1 MAVGKEI
8 RSKIKSISNTQK
20 ITSAMEM
27 VAASKMRATQLRR
40 NKSFPYAQQ
49 IVKLAAHLAEAT
61 TEEFK
66 HQYLVQRDVKRVGII
81 VVSSDRGL
89 AGGLN
94 NNLFKL
100 VANQMKEWKTNG
112 VEVEIA
118 TVGNKANAFF
128 SRFGGNL
135 VATVNNI
142 GDAPASKD
150 LIGITTTMLD
160 LFQSGKIDELH
171 VFANEFVN
179 TMTQK
184 PSKIQVLPVVPGALQ
199 KRLGFESLAAD
210 GSNLAWDYVYDSAPV
225 ELMNIVL
232 DRYIEYSIYQAV
244 VENVACE
251 MAARMIAM
259 KAASDNASDIID
271 ELQLVYNKARQAA
284 ITQEITE
291 IVSGA
296 AAIN

>member
-40 NKSFPYAQQ
+40 NRSLPYAQQ
-49 IVKLAAHLAEAT
+49 VIKLAAHLAEAT
-61 TEEFK
+61 PEEFK
-66 HQYLVQRDVKRVGII
+66 HEYLIPREVKRVGVI

-100 VANQMKEWKTNG
+100 VVTKMKEWREAG
-112 VEVEIA
+112 IEMEVA
-118 TVGNKANAFF
+118 TIGNKATAFF
-128 SRFGGNL
+128 GRFGHDL
-135 VATVNNI
+135 VATVNNL

-150 LIGITTTMLD
+150 LIGITTAMLD
-160 LFQSGKIDELH
+160 LFQEGKIDELH

-184 PSKIQVLPVVPGALQ
+184 PIGIQVLPVVPGTLQ
-199 KRLGFESLAAD
+199 RQIGIESVAQE
-210 GSNLAWDYVYDSAPV
+210 SNLAWDYVYDSEPV
-225 ELMNIVL
+225 ELMNTVL
-232 DRYIEYSIYQAV
+232 DRYIESVIFQAV

-259 KAASDNASDIID
+259 KAASDNASDLID

>member
-27 VAASKMRATQLRR
+27 VAASKMRATQIRR

-49 IVKLAAHLAEAT
+49 IVKLAAHLGEAT
-61 TEEFK
+61 PEEFT
-66 HQYLVQRDVKRVGII
+66 HQYLATRDVKRVGII

-94 NNLFKL
+94 NNLFKV
-100 VANQMKEWKTNG
+100 VANQMKVWKDKG
-112 VEVEIA
+112 IEVEIA

-135 VATVNNI
+135 VATVNNL
-142 GDAPASKD
+142 GDAPSSKD
-150 LIGITTTMLD
+150 LIGITTAMLD
-160 LFQSGKIDELH
+160 LFQEGKIDELH

-179 TMTQK
+179 TMTQN
-184 PSKIQVLPVVPGALQ
+184 PRSVQVLPVVPGVLQ
-199 KRLGFESLAAD
+199 DQLGFESLAAD
-210 GSNLAWDYVYDSAPV
+210 SNLAWDYVYDSAPA

-259 KAASDNASDIID
+259 KAASDNAGDLID
-271 ELQLVYNKARQAA
+271 ELQLIYNKARQAA

>member
-8 RSKIKSISNTQK
+8 RGKIKSISNTQK

-40 NKSFPYAQQ
+40 DKSRPYAQQ
-49 IVKLAAHLAEAT
+49 IIKLAAHLGEAT
-61 TEEFK
+61 PEEFK
-66 HQYLVQRDVKRVGII
+66 HQYLIPREVKRVGII

-100 VANQMKEWKTNG
+100 VATQMKVWQESNI
-112 VEVEIA
+112 EVDVA
-118 TVGNKANAFF
+118 TIGNKANAFF
-128 SRFGGNL
+128 ARFGGDL
-135 VATVNNI
+135 VATANNL
-142 GDAPASKD
+142 GDNPASKD
-150 LIGITTTMLD
+150 LIGVTTTMLD
-160 LFQSGKIDELH
+160 LFQDGKIDELH

-184 PSKIQVLPVVPGALQ
+184 PTTIQVLPVIPGALQ
-199 KRLGFESLAAD
+199 EQLGFESVTPGD
-210 GSNLAWDYVYDSAPV
+210 SNLAWDYEYDSAPA
-225 ELMNIVL
+225 ELMSIVL
-232 DRYIEYSIYQAV
+232 DRYVEYAIYQAV

-259 KAASDNASDIID
+259 KAASDNASDLID

>member
-27 VAASKMRATQLRR
+27 VAASKMRATQIRR
-40 NKSFPYAQQ
+40 NKSLPYAQQ
-49 IVKLAAHLAEAT
+49 IVKLAAHLGEAT
-61 TEEFK
+61 SEEFT
-66 HQYLVQRDVKRVGII
+66 HPYLTTRDVKRVGII

-94 NNLFKL
+94 NNLFKV
-100 VANQMKEWKTNG
+100 VANQMKVWKDKG
-112 VEVEIA
+112 IEVEIA
-118 TVGNKANAFF
+118 TIGNKANAFF

-135 VATVNNI
+135 VATVNNL
-142 GDAPASKD
+142 GDAPSSKD
-150 LIGITTTMLD
+150 LIGITTAMLD
-160 LFQSGKIDELH
+160 LFQEGKIDELH

-179 TMTQK
+179 TMTQN
-184 PSKIQVLPVVPGALQ
+184 PRSVQVLPVVPGVLQ
-199 KRLGFESLAAD
+199 DQLGFESLAAD
-210 GSNLAWDYVYDSAPV
+210 SNLAWDYVYDSAPA

-259 KAASDNASDIID
+259 KAASDNAGDLID
-271 ELQLVYNKARQAA
+271 ELQLIYNKARQAA

>member
-40 NKSFPYAQQ
+40 NRSLPYAQQ
-49 IVKLAAHLAEAT
+49 VIKLAAHLAEAT
-61 TEEFK
+61 PEEFK
-66 HQYLVQRDVKRVGII
+66 HEYLIPREVKRVGMI

-100 VANQMKEWKTNG
+100 VVTKMKEWQEAG
-112 VEVEIA
+112 IEIEVA
-118 TVGNKANAFF
+118 TIGNKANAFF
-128 SRFGGNL
+128 SRFGHDL
-135 VATVNNI
+135 VATVNNL

-150 LIGITTTMLD
+150 LIGITTAMLD
-160 LFQSGKIDELH
+160 LFQEGKIDELH

-184 PSKIQVLPVVPGALQ
+184 PIGIQVLPVVPGTLQ
-199 KRLGFESLAAD
+199 RQIGIESLAED
-210 GSNLAWDYVYDSAPV
+210 SNLAWDYVYDSEPV
-225 ELMNIVL
+225 ELMNTVL
-232 DRYIEYSIYQAV
+232 DRYIESVIFQAV

-259 KAASDNASDIID
+259 KAASDNASDLID

>member
-40 NKSFPYAQQ
+40 NKSLPYAQQ
-49 IVKLAAHLAEAT
+49 IIKLAAHLGEAT
-61 TEEFK
+61 PEEFK
-66 HQYLVQRDVKRVGII
+66 HQYLMPRNVKRVGII

-100 VANQMKEWKTNG
+100 VVNQLKDWKENG
-112 VEVEIA
+112 IDVEIA

-135 VATVNNI
+135 VATVNNL
-142 GDAPASKD
+142 GDAPSSKD
-150 LIGITTTMLD
+150 LIGITTAMLD
-160 LFQSGKIDELH
+160 LFQEGKIDELH

-184 PSKIQVLPVVPGALQ
+184 PRSVQVLPVIPGVLQ
-199 KRLGFESLAAD
+199 DQLGFEGLAAE
-210 GSNLAWDYVYDSAPV
+210 SSLAWDYVYDSAPV
-225 ELMNIVL
+225 DLMNIVL

-259 KAASDNASDIID
+259 KAASDNAGDLID

>member
-27 VAASKMRATQLRR
+27 VAASKMRATQIRR
-40 NKSFPYAQQ
+40 NKSLPYARQ
-49 IVKLAAHLAEAT
+49 IIKLAAHLGEAT
-61 TEEFK
+61 PEEFK
-66 HQYLVQRDVKRVGII
+66 HQFLMPRDVKRVGII
-81 VVSSDRGL
+81 VISSDRGL

-94 NNLFKL
+94 NNLFKV
-100 VANQMKEWKTNG
+100 VANQMKVWKEKG
-112 VEVEIA
+112 IDVEIA

-135 VATVNNI
+135 VATVNNL
-142 GDAPASKD
+142 GDAPSSKD
-150 LIGITTTMLD
+150 LIGITTAMLD
-160 LFQSGKIDELH
+160 LFQEGKIDELH

-184 PSKIQVLPVVPGALQ
+184 PRSVQVLPVIPEVLQ
-199 KRLGFESLAAD
+199 DQLGFDGLAAE
-210 GSNLAWDYVYDSAPV
+210 SSLAWDYVYDSAPV
-225 ELMNIVL
+225 DLMNIVL
-232 DRYIEYSIYQAV
+232 DRYIEYAIYQAV

>member
-40 NKSFPYAQQ
+40 NKSLPYAQQ
-49 IVKLAAHLAEAT
+49 IIKLAAHLGEAT
-61 TEEFK
+61 PEEFK
-66 HQYLVQRDVKRVGII
+66 HQYLIPRETKRVGII

-100 VANQMKEWKTNG
+100 VATQLKAWQNEG
-112 VEVEIA
+112 IDVEIA

-128 SRFGGNL
+128 SRFGGDL
-135 VATVNNI
+135 VATVNNL
-142 GDAPASKD
+142 GDAPSSKD
-150 LIGITTTMLD
+150 LIGITTAMLD
-160 LFQSGKIDELH
+160 LFQEGKIDELH

-184 PSKIQVLPVVPGALQ
+184 PRSVQVLPVVPGVLQ
-199 KRLGFESLAAD
+199 DQLGFDSLAAE
-210 GSNLAWDYVYDSAPV
+210 SNLAWDYVYDSAPAD
-225 ELMNIVL
+225 LMNIVL
-232 DRYIEYSIYQAV
+232 DRYIEYAIYQAV
-244 VENVACE
+244 VENIACE

-259 KAASDNASDIID
+259 KAASDNAGDLID

>member
-40 NKSFPYAQQ
+40 NKSLPYAQQ
-49 IVKLAAHLAEAT
+49 IIKLAAHLGEAT
-61 TEEFK
+61 PEEFK
-66 HQYLVQRDVKRVGII
+66 HQYLIPRDTKRVGII

-100 VANQMKEWKTNG
+100 VATQLQAWKNEG
-112 VEVEIA
+112 IEVEIA
-118 TVGNKANAFF
+118 TAGNKANAFF

-135 VATVNNI
+135 VATVNNL
-142 GDAPASKD
+142 GDAPSSKD
-150 LIGITTTMLD
+150 LIGITTAMLD
-160 LFQSGKIDELH
+160 LFQEGKIDELH

-184 PSKIQVLPVVPGALQ
+184 PRSVQVLPVVPGVLQ
-199 KRLGFESLAAD
+199 DQLGFDSLAAE
-210 GSNLAWDYVYDSAPV
+210 SNLAWDYVYDSAPAD
-225 ELMNIVL
+225 LMNIVL
-232 DRYIEYSIYQAV
+232 DRYIEYAIYQAV
-244 VENVACE
+244 VENIACE

-259 KAASDNASDIID
+259 KAASDNAGDLID

>member
-8 RSKIKSISNTQK
+8 RNKIKSIGNTQK

-27 VAASKMRATQLRR
+27 VAASKMRATQIRR
-40 NKSFPYAQQ
+40 NKSLPYAQQ
-49 IVKLAAHLAEAT
+49 IIKLAAHLGEAT

-66 HQYLVQRDVKRVGII
+66 HEYLIPRETKTVGII

-100 VANQMKEWKTNG
+100 VTTKMKEWKNEG
-112 VEVEIA
+112 VKVEIA
-118 TVGNKANAFF
+118 TVGNKANTFF

-135 VATVNNI
+135 VATVNGL
-142 GDAPASKD
+142 GDTPASKD
-150 LIGITTTMLD
+150 LIGITTAMLD
-160 LFQSGKIDELH
+160 LFQEGKIDELH

-184 PSKIQVLPVVPGALQ
+184 PNGIQVLPVIPGTLQ
-199 KRLGFESLAAD
+199 RQIGVESLTE
-210 GSNLAWDYVYDSAPV
+210 GSNLAWDYVYDSEPV
-225 ELMNIVL
+225 ELMNTVL
-232 DRYIEYSIYQAV
+232 DRYIESVIFQAV

-259 KAASDNASDIID
+259 KAASDNASDLID
-271 ELQLVYNKARQAA
+271 ELQLIYNKARQAA

>member
-1 MAVGKEI
+1 MEKKYVV
-8 RSKIKSISNTQK
+8 SISNTQK

-40 NKSFPYAQQ
+40 NKSLPYAQQ
-49 IVKLAAHLAEAT
+49 IIKLAAHLGEAT
-61 TEEFK
+61 PEEFK
-66 HQYLVQRDVKRVGII
+66 HQYLIPRETKRVGII

-100 VANQMKEWKTNG
+100 VATQLKAWKNEG
-112 VEVEIA
+112 IDVEIA

-128 SRFGGNL
+128 SRFGGDL
-135 VATVNNI
+135 VATVNNL
-142 GDAPASKD
+142 GDAPSSKD
-150 LIGITTTMLD
+150 LIGITTAMLD
-160 LFQSGKIDELH
+160 LFQEGKIDELH

-184 PSKIQVLPVVPGALQ
+184 PRSVQVLPVVPGVLQ
-199 KRLGFESLAAD
+199 DQLGFDSLAAE
-210 GSNLAWDYVYDSAPV
+210 SNLAWDYVYDSAPAD
-225 ELMNIVL
+225 LMNIVL
-232 DRYIEYSIYQAV
+232 DRYIEYAIYQAV
-244 VENVACE
+244 VENIACE

-259 KAASDNASDIID
+259 KAASDNAGDLID

>member
-27 VAASKMRATQLRR
+27 VAASKMRATQIRR
-40 NKSFPYAQQ
+40 NKSLPYAQQ
-49 IVKLAAHLAEAT
+49 IVKLAAHLGEAT
-61 TEEFK
+61 SEEFT
-66 HQYLVQRDVKRVGII
+66 HPYLTTRDVKRVGII

-94 NNLFKL
+94 NNLFKV
-100 VANQMKEWKTNG
+100 VANQMKVWKDKG
-112 VEVEIA
+112 IEVEIA
-118 TVGNKANAFF
+118 TIGNKANAFF

-135 VATVNNI
+135 VATVNNL
-142 GDAPASKD
+142 GDAPSSKD
-150 LIGITTTMLD
+150 LIGITTAMLD
-160 LFQSGKIDELH
+160 LFQEGKIDELH

-179 TMTQK
+179 TMTQN
-184 PSKIQVLPVVPGALQ
+184 PRSVQVLPVVPGVLQ
-199 KRLGFESLAAD
+199 DQLGFESLAAD
-210 GSNLAWDYVYDSAPV
+210 SNLAWDYIYDSAPV

-232 DRYIEYSIYQAV
+232 DRYIEYTIYQAV

-259 KAASDNASDIID
+259 KAASDNAGDLID
-271 ELQLVYNKARQAA
+271 ELQLIYNKARQAA

>member
-40 NKSFPYAQQ
+40 NKSLPYAQQ
-49 IVKLAAHLAEAT
+49 IIKLAAHLGEAT
-61 TEEFK
+61 PEEFK
-66 HQYLVQRDVKRVGII
+66 HEYLIPREVKRVGII
-81 VVSSDRGL
+81 VISSDRGL

-94 NNLFKL
+94 NNLFKV
-100 VANQMKEWKTNG
+100 VANQMKDWKEKG
-112 VEVEIA
+112 IDVEIA

-135 VATVNNI
+135 VATVNNL
-142 GDAPASKD
+142 GDAPSSKD
-150 LIGITTTMLD
+150 LIGITTAMLD
-160 LFQSGKIDELH
+160 LFQEGKIDELH

-184 PSKIQVLPVVPGALQ
+184 PRSVQVLPVIPGVLQ
-199 KRLGFESLAAD
+199 DQLGFDSLAAE
-210 GSNLAWDYVYDSAPV
+210 SSLAWDYVYDSAPV
-225 ELMNIVL
+225 DLMNIVL
-232 DRYIEYSIYQAV
+232 DRYIEYAIYQAV

>member
-40 NKSFPYAQQ
+40 NKSLPYAQQ
-49 IVKLAAHLAEAT
+49 IIKLAAHLGEAT
-61 TEEFK
+61 PEEFK
-66 HQYLVQRDVKRVGII
+66 HQYLIPRAVKRVGII
-81 VVSSDRGL
+81 VISSDRGL

-94 NNLFKL
+94 NNLFKV
-100 VANQMKEWKTNG
+100 VANQMKGWKERG
-112 VEVEIA
+112 VDVEIA

-135 VATVNNI
+135 VATVNNL
-142 GDAPASKD
+142 GDTPSSKD
-150 LIGITTTMLD
+150 LIGITTAMLD
-160 LFQSGKIDELH
+160 LFQEGKIDELH

-184 PSKIQVLPVVPGALQ
+184 PRSVQVLPVIPEVLQ
-199 KRLGFESLAAD
+199 DQLGFNGLAAE
-210 GSNLAWDYVYDSAPV
+210 SSLAWDYVYDSAPV
-225 ELMNIVL
+225 DLMNIVL
-232 DRYIEYSIYQAV
+232 DRYIEYAIYQAV

>member
-40 NKSFPYAQQ
+40 NKSLPYAQQ
-49 IVKLAAHLAEAT
+49 IIKLAAHLGEAT
-61 TEEFK
+61 PEEFK
-66 HQYLVQRDVKRVGII
+66 HQYLIPRETKRVGII

-100 VANQMKEWKTNG
+100 VATQLKAWKNEG
-112 VEVEIA
+112 IDVEIA

-128 SRFGGNL
+128 SRFGGDL
-135 VATVNNI
+135 VATVNNL
-142 GDAPASKD
+142 GDAPSSKD
-150 LIGITTTMLD
+150 LIGITTAMLD
-160 LFQSGKIDELH
+160 LFQEGKIDELH

-184 PSKIQVLPVVPGALQ
+184 PRSVQVLPVVPGVLQ
-199 KRLGFESLAAD
+199 D
-210 GSNLAWDYVYDSAPV
+210 
-225 ELMNIVL
+225 
-232 DRYIEYSIYQAV
+232 
-244 VENVACE
+244 
-251 MAARMIAM
+251 
-259 KAASDNASDIID
+259 
-271 ELQLVYNKARQAA
+271 QL
-284 ITQEITE
+284 
-291 IVSGA
+291 
-296 AAIN
+296 

>member
-40 NKSFPYAQQ
+40 NKSLPYAQQ
-49 IVKLAAHLAEAT
+49 IIKLAAHLGEAT
-61 TEEFK
+61 PEEFK
-66 HQYLVQRDVKRVGII
+66 HQYLIPRETKRVGII

-100 VANQMKEWKTNG
+100 VATQLKAWKNEG
-112 VEVEIA
+112 IDVEIA

-128 SRFGGNL
+128 SRFGGDL
-135 VATVNNI
+135 VATVNNL
-142 GDAPASKD
+142 GDAPSSKD
-150 LIGITTTMLD
+150 LIGITTAMLD
-160 LFQSGKIDELH
+160 LFQEGKIDELH

-184 PSKIQVLPVVPGALQ
+184 PRSVQVLPVVPGVLQ
-199 KRLGFESLAAD
+199 DQLGFDSLAAE
-210 GSNLAWDYVYDSAPV
+210 SNLAWDYVYDSAPAD
-225 ELMNIVL
+225 LMNIVL
-232 DRYIEYSIYQAV
+232 DRYIEYAIYQAV
-244 VENVACE
+244 VENIACE

-259 KAASDNASDIID
+259 KAASDNAGDLID

>member
-27 VAASKMRATQLRR
+27 VAASKMRVTQIRR
-40 NKSFPYAQQ
+40 NKSLPYAQQ
-49 IVKLAAHLAEAT
+49 IIKLAAHLGEAT
-61 TEEFK
+61 PEEFK
-66 HQYLVQRDVKRVGII
+66 HEYLKPRDVKRVGII

-94 NNLFKL
+94 NNLFKV
-100 VANQMKEWKTNG
+100 VATQMKEWKSKG
-112 VEVEIA
+112 IEVEIA
-118 TVGNKANAFF
+118 TIGNKANGFF

-135 VATVNNI
+135 VATVNNL

-150 LIGITTTMLD
+150 LIGITTAMLD
-160 LFQSGKIDELH
+160 LFQEGKIDELH

-184 PSKIQVLPVVPGALQ
+184 PGGIQVLPVIPGTLQ
-199 KRLGFESLAAD
+199 KQVGIESLTEE
-210 GSNLAWDYVYDSAPV
+210 SNLAWDYVYDSEPV
-225 ELMNIVL
+225 ELMSTVL
-232 DRYIEYSIYQAV
+232 DRYVESVIYQSV

-259 KAASDNASDIID
+259 KAASDNASDLID

>member
-40 NKSFPYAQQ
+40 NRSLPYAQQ
-49 IVKLAAHLAEAT
+49 VIKLAAHLAEAT
-61 TEEFK
+61 PEEFK
-66 HQYLVQRDVKRVGII
+66 HEYLIPREVKRVGVI

-100 VANQMKEWKTNG
+100 VVTKMKEWREAG
-112 VEVEIA
+112 IEMEVA
-118 TVGNKANAFF
+118 TIGNKANAFF
-128 SRFGGNL
+128 GRFGHDL
-135 VATVNNI
+135 VATVNNL

-150 LIGITTTMLD
+150 LIGITTAMLD
-160 LFQSGKIDELH
+160 LFQEGKIDELH

-184 PSKIQVLPVVPGALQ
+184 PIGIQVLPVVPGTLQ
-199 KRLGFESLAAD
+199 RQIGIESVAQE
-210 GSNLAWDYVYDSAPV
+210 SNLAWDYVYDSEPV
-225 ELMNIVL
+225 ELMNTVL
-232 DRYIEYSIYQAV
+232 DRYIESVIFQAV

-259 KAASDNASDIID
+259 KAASDNASDLID